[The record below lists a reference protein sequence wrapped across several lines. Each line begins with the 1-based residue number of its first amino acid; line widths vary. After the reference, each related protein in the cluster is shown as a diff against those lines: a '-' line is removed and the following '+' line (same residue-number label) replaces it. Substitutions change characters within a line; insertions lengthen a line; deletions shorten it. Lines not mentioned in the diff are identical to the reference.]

1 MCLWGKFVFEYFV
14 LFGGVISLIPP
25 NLNSNSIT
33 ISTRFRSGTKLFCK
47 LRFRVECVVNSRLSA
62 FQRTKNHQKPFTE
75 FGDRVHQR
83 CRSRSVTEHARLH
96 AYVRSE
102 RTYAW
107 SLACSVTDLD
117 RHLWWTLSPN
127 SVNGFWWFL
136 VRWKAE
142 SLEFTTH
149 STRNGSFQNNF
160 VTERKR
166 VEIVIEFEF
175 KFGGMR
181 LITSPKST
189 KYSKTIFPHKHTPQ
203 NTYEACLYQIW
214 SQTEQYKSSMAHTNN
229 ILEKTWGW
237 ICLR

>member
-1 MCLWGKFVFEYFV
+1 MHYFRSKN
-14 LFGGVISLIPP
+14 LNFTPILPIS
-25 NLNSNSIT
+25 NSNSIT
-33 ISTRFRSGTKLFCK
+33 ISTRFRPGTKLFWK
-47 LRFRVECVVNSRLSA
+47 LPFRVECVVNSRLSA

-107 SLACSVTDLD
+107 SLACSVTDLC

-142 SLEFTTH
+142 SFEFTTH

-160 VTERKR
+160 VPERKR
-166 VEIVIEFEF
+166 VEIVIEFES
-175 KFGGMR
+175 KFEAMR
-181 LITSPKST
+181 LISSPK
-189 KYSKTIFPHKHTPQ
+189 I
-203 NTYEACLYQIW
+203 
-214 SQTEQYKSSMAHTNN
+214 
-229 ILEKTWGW
+229 EK
-237 ICLR
+237 

>member
-1 MCLWGKFVFEYFV
+1 MQYFSI
-14 LFGGVISLIPP
+14 FGDDISSILPIP
-25 NLNSNSIT
+25 NSNSIT
-33 ISTRFRSGTKLFCK
+33 ISTRFRSGTKLFWK
-47 LRFRVECVVNSRLSA
+47 LPFRVECVVNLRLSA
-62 FQRTKNHQKPFTE
+62 FQNTKNHQKPFTE

-127 SVNGFWWFL
+127 SVNGFWWFF

-142 SLEFTTH
+142 SPEFTTH
-149 STRNGSFQNNF
+149 SPRNGSFQNNF
-160 VTERKR
+160 VPGRKR
-166 VEIVIEFEF
+166 VEIVIESES

-181 LITSPKST
+181 LISPPKIE
-189 KYSKTIFPHKHTPQ
+189 KYCIKNLMPSWVF
-203 NTYEACLYQIW
+203 
-214 SQTEQYKSSMAHTNN
+214 
-229 ILEKTWGW
+229 
-237 ICLR
+237 